1 MKIGTLQNVLN
12 EPLGS
17 SFYRAGQLG
26 FAGIELDWSNPSE
39 ALPGGSMSPSMRE
52 MMVLTARNN
61 NVEIASVAAHFLN
74 NGNIASADSA
84 VVSSAMLNIRRGI
97 ELCHDIGAKV
107 LLVPFFYH
115 GEIEG
120 DAGIDRLTRN
130 LGALAAEAAS
140 AGVTLGIEN
149 TLSAVQNAA
158 VIDAVGSPAV
168 GVYWDMANGVACGY
182 DAVADVHT
190 LGKRLAQVHA
200 KEFAHDGGV
209 AGTRANPRF
218 DLLNAKPL
226 GQGQIPVP
234 QIVAA
239 LKTVGYDGY
248 IVLETG
254 HFGNHHASAK
264 AAGDYLKSLV

>member
-26 FAGIELDWSNPSE
+26 FAGIELDWSHPSD

-149 TLSAVQNAA
+149 TLTAVQNAA
-158 VIDAVGSPAV
+158 VIDAVASPAV

-190 LGKRLAQVHA
+190 FG
-200 KEFAHDGGV
+200 
-209 AGTRANPRF
+209 AGQ
-218 DLLNAKPL
+218 PL
-226 GQGQIPVP
+226 PVP
-234 QIVAA
+234 RQPSTHSDEAASHTRPDVASPHSIGRTS
-239 LKTVGYDGY
+239 LFLLFHVHTTEHPTSLRFLS
-248 IVLETG
+248 I
-254 HFGNHHASAK
+254 
-264 AAGDYLKSLV
+264 AGMQ

>member
-17 SFYRAGQLG
+17 SFHRAGQLG

-39 ALPGGSMSPSMRE
+39 ALPGGSMSPSMRA

-61 NVEIASVAAHFLN
+61 NLEIASVAAHFLN

-182 DAVADVHT
+182 DAGRFDP
-190 LGKRLAQVHA
+190 LGRMLL
-200 KEFAHDGGV
+200 DGV
-209 AGTRANPRF
+209 AFRWMTDGRIPRARRAMTPPTPRRSSWRIRTRASP
-218 DLLNAKPL
+218 P
-226 GQGQIPVP
+226 
-234 QIVAA
+234 
-239 LKTVGYDGY
+239 
-248 IVLETG
+248 
-254 HFGNHHASAK
+254 
-264 AAGDYLKSLV
+264 